1 MLMGGGITPLC
12 ECALILMNVILRGS
26 ILYACEM
33 YYDLKENELRQIER
47 IEEGYLRQIF
57 KTTKGCPITQLYLEV
72 GQTPARFE
80 IQKMRL
86 LFMKYILEQD
96 KASLLSK
103 FFQLQLE
110 QQTRGDWASTCLK
123 DLKELRITESLE
135 QIKLMT
141 KNKFTSILK
150 ERVKENAF
158 KYLLD
163 KRGKKGK
170 EIHYSGLEMSE
181 YLLPTNQKL
190 TIDEKRKMFA
200 VKNRMIDIP
209 ANFPKT
215 NKDKKCFC
223 GKIEDMVHIYN
234 CEVLNSKP
242 TNLQYQ
248 AIFTGNITQQIEVF
262 KRFEQNLGKRE
273 TINNENKPPCDPC
286 CDPLFSVDDSNG

>member
-1 MLMGGGITPLC
+1 
-12 ECALILMNVILRGS
+12 MNVILRGS

-215 NKDKKCFC
+215 NMDKKCVC

-234 CEVLNSKP
+234 CEVLDNKQ
-242 TNLQYQ
+242 TNLQYE
-248 AIFTGNITQQIEVF
+248 AIFMGNITQQIEVF
-262 KRFEQNLGKRE
+262 KRFEENLEKRE
-273 TINNENKPPCDPC
+273 NIKTENKPPCDPC
-286 CDPLFSVDDSNG
+286 CDPLFSVDYSNG